1 MSDLENRNEKG
12 REEEIKARTR
22 KIVEESLEKKIME
35 ILKKNKEKIKEILF
49 DNDDETREEIKKEEQ
64 KFFLNMLLESFPE
77 IFESQKNIENI
88 GDNMLEVKIKKVIE
102 KIKGFFKLKIEKN
115 NEEKQ
120 KINKLLLDEK
130 ENLAKLCNEIEDL
143 KKEVEE
149 KETKLKE
156 KKKKVKELKL
166 ILMEG

>member
-64 KFFLNMLLESFPE
+64 KFF
-77 IFESQKNIENI
+77 
-88 GDNMLEVKIKKVIE
+88 
-102 KIKGFFKLKIEKN
+102 
-115 NEEKQ
+115 
-120 KINKLLLDEK
+120 
-130 ENLAKLCNEIEDL
+130 
-143 KKEVEE
+143 
-149 KETKLKE
+149 
-156 KKKKVKELKL
+156 
-166 ILMEG
+166 

>member
-1 MSDLENRNEKG
+1 
-12 REEEIKARTR
+12 
-22 KIVEESLEKKIME
+22 
-35 ILKKNKEKIKEILF
+35 
-49 DNDDETREEIKKEEQ
+49 
-64 KFFLNMLLESFPE
+64 MLLESFPE

-156 KKKKVKELKL
+156 KKRRK
-166 ILMEG
+166 